1 MAEKKKPT
9 AKKAPAKKPV
19 KKAPAKKASVKKAS
33 VKKAAPDYSAMT
45 LEELAIKSGMPPG
58 QVKEDLA
65 GLIMLGD
72 TEEGIREYLLK
83 KIAERDA
90 KEAAKAEAEKKI
102 ADGIARN
109 RGKALQTATVPL
121 PRKGVDLVMKELP
134 SGLFMGV
141 FPVTNRQW
149 WAVLGGARPR
159 KADADLPHTDCP
171 RDYCPFEDQGEDAFR
186 EYYGEEEWEDAWRIQ
201 MEVGHDGTCER
212 FLKELNELDAVKRSG
227 LLFRLPTAEEW
238 EYACRAGS
246 KGDYCLRDDGV
257 DITDETLDTVSWG
270 DGEWNGI
277 AEDLPPVG
285 KKRANAFGLHDMLGM
300 VGEWTASDDGDK
312 GIYCGCRA
320 KASSRER
327 HPAFEDNLKCF
338 VSAMGGIG
346 FRLCADHHRAD

>member
-1 MAEKKKPT
+1 MAQKKKEP

-19 KKAPAKKASVKKAS
+19 KKAPAKKASVKKA
-33 VKKAAPDYSAMT
+33 APDYSAMT
-45 LEELAIKSGMPPG
+45 LEELAIEWGMSPG
-58 QVKEDLA
+58 LVKEDLA

-72 TEEGIREYLLK
+72 TEEGIREHLLK

-90 KEAAKAEAEKKI
+90 KEAAKAEAERKI
-102 ADGIARN
+102 ADGIKRN
-109 RGKALQTATVPL
+109 CGKALQTVTVPL

-212 FLKELNELDAVKRSG
+212 FLKALNELDAVKRSG

-246 KGDYCLRDDGV
+246 KGDYCLREDGV
-257 DITDETLDTVSWG
+257 EITEENLDTVSWG
-270 DGEWNGI
+270 DGEWNGTS
-277 AEDLPPVG
+277 EDLPPVG
-285 KKRANAFGLHDMLGM
+285 RKRANAFGLHDMLGL
-300 VGEWTASDDGDK
+300 VGEWTASNCGYK
-312 GIYCGCRA
+312 GIYCGGRRA

-327 HPAFEDNLKCF
+327 QPAYECNLKCF
-338 VSAMGGIG
+338 VSAMDDLG
-346 FRLCADHHRAD
+346 FRLCADRRSD

>member
-1 MAEKKKPT
+1 MAQKKKPT
-9 AKKAPAKKPV
+9 AKKAPAKTPA
-19 KKAPAKKASVKKAS
+19 KKAPAKKSAAKKAS

-45 LEELAIKSGMPPG
+45 LEELAIESGMPPDR
-58 QVKEDLA
+58 VRESLA
-65 GLIMLGD
+65 GLLMLGD
-72 TEEGIREYLLK
+72 TVAGIREHLLK
-83 KIAERDA
+83 KIAERD
-90 KEAAKAEAEKKI
+90 AKAEAEKKI

-109 RGKALQTATVPL
+109 RGKALQTVTVPL

-201 MEVGHDGTCER
+201 MEVGHDGACER
-212 FLKELNELDAVKRSG
+212 LLEELNELDAVKRSG

-277 AEDLPPVG
+277 PEDLPPVG

-346 FRLCADHHRAD
+346 FRLCADRRAD

>member
-1 MAEKKKPT
+1 MATRKAKPSDKK
-9 AKKAPAKKPV
+9 
-19 KKAPAKKASVKKAS
+19 PAKKAGARKR
-33 VKKAAPDYSAMT
+33 AAPDYSEMT
-45 LEELAIKSGMPPG
+45 LEELAIESGMTP
-58 QVKEDLA
+58 ERARESLA
-65 GLIMLGD
+65 GLLMLGD
-72 TEEGIREYLLK
+72 TEEGIREYLLAK
-83 KIAERDA
+83 LAERNEQ
-90 KEAAKAEAEKKI
+90 EAARKAAEKKI

-109 RGKALQTATVPL
+109 RGKALQTVTVPL

-159 KADADLPHTDCP
+159 KADAYLPHTDCP

-201 MEVGHDGTCER
+201 MEVGHDGACER
-212 FLKELNELDAVKRSG
+212 FLEELNELDAVKRSG

-270 DGEWNGI
+270 DGVWNCVS
-277 AEDLPPVG
+277 EDLPPVG
-285 KKRANAFGLHDMLGM
+285 RKRANAFGLHDMLGM

-320 KASSRER
+320 KASSRESQ
-327 HPAFEDNLKCF
+327 PAFEDNIKEF
-338 VSAMGGIG
+338 VSARGGIG
-346 FRLCADHHRAD
+346 FRLCADPRAD